1 LISPLKLSSKKNF
14 PEMDK
19 AKQIELLEKR
29 IKIIREMLDFFVKN
43 KIESELEIN
52 DLLDM
57 LNQAQKELLEVKE
70 SQNDT
75 NN

>member
-1 LISPLKLSSKKNF
+1 
-14 PEMDK
+14 MDK
-19 AKQIELLEKR
+19 AKQVELLEKR

-43 KIESELEIN
+43 KVGSESEIN

-57 LNQAQKELLEVKE
+57 LNQAQKELLEIKE
-70 SQNDT
+70 NQNGT